1 VTFYDL
7 VDQTIEL
14 LRQRGRLSYRALK
27 RQFELDDAQ
36 LDDLRFELIE
46 VQRVA
51 ADEGG
56 VMLVWTGQAG
66 TQSSPAEVW
75 EDVPSPSPP
84 PHRRARTAQPGRG
97 ASGHATRRGSGAPPA
112 ERAVL

>member
-75 EDVPSPSPP
+75 EDVPSRSPP
-84 PHRRARTAQPGRG
+84 PAPSSSNSPARTRG
-97 ASGHATRRGSGAPPA
+97 QRPRHATRKRSAA
-112 ERAVL
+112 S